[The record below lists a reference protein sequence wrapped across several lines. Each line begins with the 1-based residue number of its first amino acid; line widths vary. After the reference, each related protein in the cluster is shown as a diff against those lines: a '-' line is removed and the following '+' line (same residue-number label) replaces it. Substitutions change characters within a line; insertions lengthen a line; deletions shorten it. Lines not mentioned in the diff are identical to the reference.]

1 VARPA
6 TFVLEGSHLSDTLAT
21 FRREGTHLA
30 LVVGEYGQIE
40 GLLTLEDVLEELVGE
55 IHDEYDADEET
66 PIVQQADGS
75 WLVLGTE
82 SYEHV
87 REVVGLPPIPPE
99 ERGQYATLAGLV
111 MLRLGRVPRAGDHIQ
126 VGSDWDVEVGAMHGR
141 RVSQL
146 LLRRVQ
152 DALAAE
158 GDDEASHT
166 VL

>member
-1 VARPA
+1 
-6 TFVLEGSHLSDTLAT
+6 
-21 FRREGTHLA
+21 
-30 LVVGEYGQIE
+30 
-40 GLLTLEDVLEELVGE
+40 
-55 IHDEYDADEET
+55 
-66 PIVQQADGS
+66 
-75 WLVLGTE
+75 
-82 SYEHV
+82 
-87 REVVGLPPIPPE
+87 
-99 ERGQYATLAGLV
+99 

-158 GDDEASHT
+158 GNDEASHT